1 MPLDKVRAV
10 VLRTT
15 DWSETSRIVT
25 LFSREQGKLRGL
37 ARGGRRLKS
46 SFDNGLD
53 LLTLCDMVLLR
64 KASGGL
70 DLLTEAL
77 VVRRFAHLH
86 RDLSAL
92 YAGYYVA
99 ELLADWTEEADPH
112 PALFDEAIA
121 TLDEL
126 GQGPIGQRVLRW
138 ETVLLREL
146 GYSLEVNQCVACQ
159 AELSQPPLAFSAEA
173 GGVLCPRCQTG
184 AGQRLRLSFEGLEG
198 LRHLAGAAWR
208 EPLDGRVR
216 SELRALMGG
225 TITFLRG
232 KPPKMLPYLGG

>member
-1 MPLDKVRAV
+1 MPMEKVRAL

-53 LLTLCDMVLLR
+53 LLTLCDMVLIR
-64 KASGGL
+64 KPSGGL
-70 DLLTEAL
+70 DLLTEAQ

-112 PALFDEAIA
+112 PGLFEEAVA
-121 TLDEL
+121 TLEDL
-126 GQGPIGQRVLRW
+126 GQGPVGQRVLRW

-146 GYSLEVNQCVACQ
+146 GYALELDQCVNCQ
-159 AELSQPPLAFSAEA
+159 TDLRGPTLAFSAEA
-173 GGVLCPRCQTG
+173 GGVLCPRCQAGTG
-184 AGQRLRLSFEGLEG
+184 ERRRLSTEGLDG
-198 LRHLAGAAWR
+198 LRRLAGSDWR
-208 EPLDGRVR
+208 EPLEVRVR
-216 SELRALMGG
+216 TELRTLMGG
-225 TITFLRG
+225 TITYLRG